1 MGRIVAV
8 FLAALLGPF
17 LFVAAYLVVAHLGD
31 WHVGPTGDKI
41 TQLGGVLAGVA
52 PIFLARGSL
61 WVKGLLA
68 AIYAIPCTMAVG
80 FYSLLLSCSMF
91 RQCLS

>member
-8 FLAALLGPF
+8 LLAALLGPF
-17 LFVAAYLVVAHLGD
+17 LFVAAYLVVAHLAN
-31 WHVGPTGDKI
+31 WHVGPTGDNV

-52 PIFLARGSL
+52 PILLARGSL
-61 WVKGLLA
+61 WVRGLIA
-68 AIYAIPCTMAVG
+68 AIYAIPCTMVVT